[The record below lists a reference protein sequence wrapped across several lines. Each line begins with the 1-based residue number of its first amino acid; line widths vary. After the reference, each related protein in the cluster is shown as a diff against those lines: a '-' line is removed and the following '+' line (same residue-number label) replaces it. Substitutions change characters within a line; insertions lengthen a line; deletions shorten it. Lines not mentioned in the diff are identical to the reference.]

1 MAEEIGD
8 KNTSDAFMESYS
20 DALTKELSS
29 TTIEK
34 SFARAPH
41 AVTNN
46 EVTLSIWDN
55 SCFQFQIWFL
65 VYLMNFLVT

>member
-1 MAEEIGD
+1 LAEEIGD

-41 AVTNN
+41 PVTNN
-46 EVTLSIWDN
+46 EVTFYIWDN